1 VRVSE
6 IPLNVAVFG
15 GKGGGAYAAQILLNL
30 ARAGQPSRCAGYLND
45 RVPIGSELFAGIVLC
60 TFDAWPSLPTNLSFV
75 APLHKVGHMQQNS
88 ARILG
93 LGIPDVRWATLI
105 DPRANVAEDA
115 HIRHGSIVAGLA
127 TVSMGGNLGAH
138 CFIRPGASVG
148 PDHTIGDFV
157 FVGAN
162 ANLGAG
168 CCVKTGAHIDPA
180 AMLGDGVTIGR
191 FAVVGL
197 GAVVTEDV
205 PDFAVVNGNP
215 ARMIREVEPFAVLPS
230 AID

>member
-1 VRVSE
+1 MSLSE
-6 IPLNVAVFG
+6 IPLSVAVFG

-30 ARAGQPSRCAGYLND
+30 ARSGCPSRCAGYLND
-45 RVPIGSELFAGIVLC
+45 RVPIGSELFGGKVLC
-60 TFDAWPSLPTNLSFV
+60 TFDAWPSVSPDISFV

-88 ARILG
+88 ARING
-93 LGIPDVRWATLI
+93 LGIPEFRWATLI

-115 HIRHGSIVAGLA
+115 NIGRGSIVAALA
-127 TVSMGGNLGAH
+127 TVSMEGNVGTH
-138 CFIRPGASVG
+138 CFIRAGALVG
-148 PDHTIGDFV
+148 HDHRIGDFV

-162 ANLGAG
+162 ASVCGG
-168 CCVKTGAHIDPA
+168 CCIKTGAHIGPA
-180 AMLGDGVTIGR
+180 AVLRDGVTVGR

-215 ARMIREVEPFAVLPS
+215 ARVKREVER
-230 AID
+230 I

>member
-1 VRVSE
+1 MRLFE
-6 IPLNVAVFG
+6 ISLSVAVFG

-30 ARAGQPSRCAGYLND
+30 AHAGRASRCAGYLND
-45 RVPIGSELFAGIVLC
+45 RVPVGSALFGGTVLC
-60 TFDAWPSLPTNLSFV
+60 TFDAWSSLPTNLSFV

-115 HIRHGSIVAGLA
+115 HIRRGSIVAGLA

-162 ANLGAG
+162 ASLGAG
-168 CCVKTGAHIDPA
+168 CCVKTGAHIGPA
-180 AMLGDGVTIGR
+180 AKLRGGVEIGR

-205 PDFAVVNGNP
+205 PDFAVVSGDP
-215 ARMIREVEPFAVLPS
+215 ARMIRQVERLASLHS
-230 AID
+230 ALD